1 MEQSLQGARTSILP
15 IGTQKDVITKAIQL
29 FTDKHSV
36 SWRIVSATG
45 R

>member
-1 MEQSLQGARTSILP
+1 MEQSLQGAHTSILP

-36 SWRIVSATG
+36 SWRIVSATV